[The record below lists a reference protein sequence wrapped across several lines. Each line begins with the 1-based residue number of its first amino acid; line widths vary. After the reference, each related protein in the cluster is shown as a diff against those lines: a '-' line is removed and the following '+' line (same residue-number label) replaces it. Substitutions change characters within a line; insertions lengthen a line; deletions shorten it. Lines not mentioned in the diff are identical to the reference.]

1 MFAQF
6 FAMAAQFF
14 LMLTNLFTAGT
25 KLSNAAVHSASWV
38 EGAAEGF
45 NEIATLERNEKL
57 DTLRGKYDINARI
70 RAAES
75 ALSASDLNAKLKALQ
90 VQADAEVPATPATKE
105 KNAA

>member
-57 DTLRGKYDINARI
+57 NNLRGKYDINDRI
-70 RAAES
+70 RAAEQ
-75 ALSASDLNAKLKALQ
+75 ALSASDLTAKLAALKAEQ
-90 VQADAEVPATPATKE
+90 TAE
-105 KNAA
+105 AA

>member
-57 DTLRGKYDINARI
+57 DTLRGKYDINSRI

-75 ALSASDLNAKLKALQ
+75 AISASDLAAKLAALKAELPEQ
-90 VQADAEVPATPATKE
+90 PVAKE
-105 KNAA
+105 KKAA

>member
-57 DTLRGKYDINARI
+57 DVLRSKYDINDRV

-75 ALSASDLNAKLKALQ
+75 AIAASDLQAKLAALKAQ
-90 VQADAEVPATPATKE
+90 QPAETT
-105 KNAA
+105 AAA

>member
-45 NEIATLERNEKL
+45 NEIASLERNEKL
-57 DTLRGKYDINARI
+57 DTLRSKYDINSRI
-70 RAAES
+70 RAAEQ
-75 ALSASDLNAKLKALQ
+75 ALSASDLQANLKRLQ
-90 VQADAEVPATPATKE
+90 AEAAAEPAPTNK
-105 KNAA
+105 KAA

>member
-6 FAMAAQFF
+6 FSMAAQFF

-57 DTLRGKYDINARI
+57 DTLRGKYDINSRI

-90 VQADAEVPATPATKE
+90 LQADAETPAP
-105 KNAA
+105 AAKPAKAA